1 MSVEQAIQVL
11 RAAGAVVQIAPPAR
25 RAYSLREAGTQL
37 GVSADWMRDHLHEF
51 PHAYRLPG
59 GGANGGELRIP
70 ERDLEAFE
78 KRRRVRPC

>member
-1 MSVEQAIQVL
+1 MSEAIQVL
-11 RAAGAVVQIAPPAR
+11 RQAGAVIHMPGPPR
-25 RAYSLREAGTQL
+25 RAFSLGEAGEQL
-37 GVSADWMRDHLHEF
+37 GVSARWMREHLAEF

-78 KRRRVRPC
+78 KRRRIQP